1 MYVQLS
7 LWLPRQAFPA
17 SKLWMVPMVVPMVP
31 MAAQV
36 GVPGL
41 QVTDG
46 SYGGCYGSSYV
57 RSCFGRGAACA
68 IPSPLKKYVRS
79 CFGRGAA
86 CATPSPLKQNGS
98 IPDFKV
104 KEVFL

>member
-1 MYVQLS
+1 MV
-7 LWLPRQAFPA
+7 P
-17 SKLWMVPMVVPMVP
+17 MVPMVVW
-31 MAAQV
+31 AAD
-36 GVPGL
+36 GCPGR
-41 QVTDG
+41 
-46 SYGGCYGSSYV
+46 SYGS
-57 RSCFGRGAACA
+57 
-68 IPSPLKKYVRS
+68 YVRS